1 MKGVN
6 ERTHSRAPGALWF
19 SAPLVLAACVA
30 AEAAPQTCDA
40 PERAP
45 AQVRL
50 SRLVRDG
57 VARLAEST
65 RHAIDASHVTF
76 VLFAFD
82 RFASAPVSQPVSLL
96 AGRSESVRPFSR
108 AVRAFPL
115 DPGRTSSPT
124 AAP

>member
-6 ERTHSRAPGALWF
+6 ERTHSRAPGALWL

-82 RFASAPVSQPVSLL
+82 RLASASVSQPLLL
-96 AGRSESVRPFSR
+96 AGRPEAARPFSC